1 MLLFDLL
8 IFQVLSA
15 WFTQNIQEPSEICT
29 SYMRELSLHIYQTKH
44 SAFFFWILKELCY
57 LSANILL
64 PVKTKR
70 KVCDLKNIMGKWRF
84 TQNSP
89 LLGLRIDIYFLL
101 FQLNPQTPSL
111 VKRLLLRHGLPPR
124 PHPVN
129 QVRVKHRA
137 DLNELLFACPLSNCK
152 KNCVTQQ
159 IVQYTRQ
166 KGTVDLDH

>member
-1 MLLFDLL
+1 
-8 IFQVLSA
+8 
-15 WFTQNIQEPSEICT
+15 
-29 SYMRELSLHIYQTKH
+29 MRELSLHIYQTKH
-44 SAFFFWILKELCY
+44 SAFFFWILKKLCY

-70 KVCDLKNIMGKWRF
+70 KFCDLKNIMGKWRF

-89 LLGLRIDIYFLL
+89 LLGLRIDICFLL

-137 DLNELLFACPLSNCK
+137 DLNELLFACPVCKCK
-152 KNCVTQQ
+152 KNCVTQK

-166 KGTVDLDH
+166 KRDSRPRPERTLSQKN